1 MRMDVKTAIRWAA
14 ELAALRF
21 FPVGP
26 EGLKAVAKKLAEF
39 CSEENVPWLVKQVTD
54 RYDEWPGPKTLRAI
68 YSQKFRPLD
77 GVEADHSGS

>member
-1 MRMDVKTAIRWAA
+1 MDLKTAIRCAA

-39 CSEENVPWLVKQVTD
+39 CSEENVPIIHPFAFLSAFC
-54 RYDEWPGPKTLRAI
+54 RA
-68 YSQKFRPLD
+68 SQGRAPF
-77 GVEADHSGS
+77 SGMRTFGRIGDPPS